1 MSTGAAARWNPG
13 DRRWLAAILVV
24 AAVLRL
30 TSLNPY
36 GVYFYDELFQYVE
49 QAWRVTSGQGIVTWD
64 IRDAIRPPL
73 LPIVLSWP
81 MQLGV
86 AATGTAF
93 GGIVAMRVA
102 VALASLAVVAGAWTI
117 GRRWSPLHGF
127 CAATV
132 MAIWYEAIV
141 LGDHVLSEPLA
152 LNAFVAG
159 AALASNDARRA
170 RLVGAGLCFGLAAVF
185 RMQYAPAV
193 ALYVILALPWRRWG
207 WVIAGGIMALGAGAI
222 ADLSEGMTPFAWVLN
237 NYQGNIVGGKIAAV
251 ATDDPLYYL
260 TNVSYAWGGF
270 LIIPIVLLALQ
281 AGRRA
286 VPLLAV
292 AGAVLAIHLIIPHHE
307 YRYIALTVM
316 LVIMIAGIG
325 TGTVAQKLIARG
337 WRAGAAAA
345 LLLAMWGGASGWAAW
360 HNDLVLAIERDAEPM
375 LRTLRQ
381 VGDDTGVCA
390 VAVPVT
396 GLGWLSRAYLGRA
409 MPIYVLSGDRLRD
422 AATRAADSRG
432 FNAAILPRGQL
443 LPGFREQRCIAGGGG
458 LCVQR
463 RPGGCAPSADLRQQE
478 VQIFFE
484 RNGL

>member
-1 MSTGAAARWNPG
+1 MRRGTKDGWDPG

-30 TSLNPY
+30 TMLNPY

-93 GGIVAMRVA
+93 GGIVALRVA
-102 VALASLAVVAGAWTI
+102 VALASLAVVASAWTI

-127 CAATV
+127 CAAVV
-132 MAIWYEAIV
+132 MAIWYEAI
-141 LGDHVLSEPLA
+141 LFGDHVLSESLA
-152 LNAFVAG
+152 LDAFVAG
-159 AALASNDARRA
+159 AALASNDARRG
-170 RLVGAGLCFGLAAVF
+170 RLAGAGLCFGLAAVF

-193 ALYVILALPWRRWG
+193 ALYVILALPWQRWT
-207 WVIAGGIMALGAGAI
+207 WVIAGGMIALIAEAI
-222 ADLSEGMTPFAWVLN
+222 ADLSVGMMPFAWVLN
-237 NYQGNIVGGKIAAV
+237 NYQGNIVGGKISAA
-251 ATDDPLYYL
+251 ATNDPLYYL
-260 TNVSYAWGGF
+260 SNVSYAWAGF
-270 LIIPIVLLALQ
+270 LLIPIALLALR

-286 VPLLAV
+286 VPLAAV
-292 AGAVLAIHLIIPHHE
+292 AGVVVAIHLIIPHQE
-307 YRYIALTVM
+307 YRYIALTVV
-316 LVIMIAGIG
+316 LIIMIAGIG
-325 TGTVAQKLIARG
+325 TGTVAQALVVRG
-337 WRAGAAAA
+337 WRTGAAAA
-345 LLLAMWGGASGWAAW
+345 LLLAAWAAASGWAAW
-360 HNDLVLAIERDAEPM
+360 HNDLVLAIEREEEPM

-381 VGDDTGVCA
+381 LGDDPGVCA

-396 GLGWLSRAYLGRA
+396 GLGWLSRAYIGRA
-409 MPIYVLSGDRLRD
+409 MPIYVLSGDRLRNP
-422 AATRAADSRG
+422 AIRAAESAG
-432 FNAAILPRGQL
+432 FNAAILPRGQV
-443 LPGFREQRCIAGGGG
+443 LPGFREQRCSTDSGG

-478 VQIFFE
+478 VQIFLE